1 MMIDAEDLTI
11 RKAVHVEVP
20 VERAFEAFTADWHV
34 WWPTQTHSLANGEVV
49 VDWRV
54 GGTASEIV
62 EGKRVDWA
70 DILEYDPPHGFT
82 MRWRVSAD
90 KPATELRL
98 RFETEGD
105 GTRVELTHSGWESY
119 PDGGEAESA
128 GYTSGWDT
136 VLGHYTDHAAG

>member
-20 VERAFEAFTADWHV
+20 VERAFEAFTADWPV
-34 WWPTQTHSLANGEVV
+34 WWPAETHSVANGEVV

-82 MRWRVSAD
+82 MRWRVSAG
-90 KPATELRL
+90 KPATELSL

-128 GYTSGWDT
+128 GYTSGWDA
-136 VLGHYTDHAAG
+136 VLGHYTAHVGG